1 MRYNIG
7 IVTPLIVRQ
16 LVWQAYVPGQ
26 QFLGDSK
33 MSAKVLTKDTVW
45 YRWPEMWRLP
55 LCGSGSFCSL
65 CRLFS

>member
-1 MRYNIG
+1 MRYNID

-45 YRWPEMWRLP
+45 YRWPET
-55 LCGSGSFCSL
+55 
-65 CRLFS
+65 